1 MSTTAKWII
10 GILVGLGVVVVG
22 GVLAIVALI
31 PVTRVEG
38 DSPPP
43 TVVDEAPPATEDTPP
58 STVVEPPP
66 ATDLPDGKWF
76 GFVTVNGDNGPTV
89 VTIDLAEILT
99 GEEARRAAVEAGVI
113 EEGEDLPNDFFIHDP
128 DDKIEILTLADDAVI
143 KVLSAMTPET
153 YLSIDAATLESL
165 FNGSYTGE
173 PVYGISPDVPAPM
186 DITVEDGLITSI
198 ESVYLP

>member
-128 DDKIEILTLADDAVI
+128 DDEIEILTLADDAVI

-173 PVYGISPDVPAPM
+173 PVYGISPDVSAPM